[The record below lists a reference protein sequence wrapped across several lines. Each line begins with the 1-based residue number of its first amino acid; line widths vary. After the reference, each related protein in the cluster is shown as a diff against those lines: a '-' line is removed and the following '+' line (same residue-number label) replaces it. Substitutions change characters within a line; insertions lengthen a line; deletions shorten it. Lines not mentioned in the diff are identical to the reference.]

1 MDYLLDTNA
10 CVAMLRNQ
18 PPSVRNHADKIIA
31 EGSRLAISSIA
42 LHELW
47 YGTFKSTRVDEG
59 VWRLRMF
66 LAGAIQVLPFDE
78 EDARVSG
85 KIRADLTSAGRRIG
99 EYDTL
104 IGGQCLRHGMTL
116 VTNNLSEFSRIKG
129 LNCVDWTH

>member
-18 PPSVRNHADKIIA
+18 PPAVRNHADKVIA

-85 KIRADLTSAGRRIG
+85 KIRADLTRAGKRIG

-116 VTNNLSEFSRIKG
+116 VTNNLSEFSRITG
-129 LNCVDWTH
+129 LNCVDWTR

>member
-10 CVAMLRNQ
+10 CVAILRNR
-18 PPSVRNHADKIIA
+18 PPTVRKHADRAIA
-31 EGSRLAISSIA
+31 EGARLVISSIA

-47 YGTFKSTRVDEG
+47 YGTFKSSRVDDG

-78 EDARVSG
+78 EDALISG
-85 KIRADLTSAGRRIG
+85 KIRAELTTAGKRIG

-104 IGGQCLRHGMTL
+104 IGGQCLRHGMTM

-129 LNCVDWTH
+129 LRCVDWSL

>member
-18 PPSVRNHADKIIA
+18 PPAVRNHADKVIA

-47 YGTFKSTRVDEG
+47 YGTFKSSRVDEG